1 MAKAKEKISSEEE
14 IAKASKPKTAKKA
27 APKKRAPAQKK
38 SGAAPSPTFA
48 SPTFA
53 SHVARIREAKERS
66 DALARALP
74 LDARAASVALL
85 WEMVFDAL
93 CSRESLDLAEFNA
106 FAGAVQKLSS
116 ARLKDA
122 VPEREERGPGAPE
135 ISEETIA
142 KIEEQLKLL

>member
-1 MAKAKEKISSEEE
+1 MAASKEKISSEKEP
-14 IAKASKPKTAKKA
+14 AKAKISKPKTAPKA
-27 APKKRAPAQKK
+27 APKKRAPARKK
-38 SGAAPSPTFA
+38 SAASAPSA
-48 SPTFA
+48 GFA

-74 LDARAASVALL
+74 LDARSASVALL

-122 VPEREERGPGAPE
+122 VPEREERGSGAPE